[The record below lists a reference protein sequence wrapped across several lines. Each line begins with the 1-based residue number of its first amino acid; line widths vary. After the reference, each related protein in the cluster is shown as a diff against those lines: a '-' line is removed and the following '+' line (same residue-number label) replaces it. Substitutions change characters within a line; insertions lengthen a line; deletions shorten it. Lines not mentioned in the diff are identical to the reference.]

1 MSTENLQ
8 DVYNLIKKE
17 IENIRE
23 NYLTEK
29 EISESKEQLKGN
41 YILDLESTSSRH
53 HSLRN
58 PLCEP
63 DYS

>member
-41 YILDLESTSSRH
+41 YILDLESTSSRMM
-53 HSLRN
+53 STGKSML
-58 PLCEP
+58 L
-63 DYS
+63 SKK